1 MAQKQTLKAA
11 PRTSTGSGHL
21 NKIRR
26 EGWLPS
32 VIYGRG
38 TKNQNLMVDSKSF
51 ADLLAKSTSANI
63 IVNLDIEGVGNSL
76 AFLQALQHNA
86 LSGSVVHA
94 DFLAIDEK
102 TEITAHVPIHPI
114 GEAAGVKAGG
124 LLDLTSHTIEIHCLP
139 NDLPDFMEV
148 DVTNLEIGDSL
159 HISDLTFPKGV
170 KPTHSGDV
178 VVAHVGKPGA
188 AVSEDAASTPATVT
202 PAAP

>member
-21 NKIRR
+21 NKMRR

-32 VIYGRG
+32 VMYGRG
-38 TKNQNLMVDSKSF
+38 TTNQNLMVEAKSF

-63 IVNLDIEGVGNSL
+63 IINMDIEGVGNSL
-76 AFLQALQHNA
+76 AFLQAVQHNA
-86 LSGSVVHA
+86 LSGSAIHA
-94 DFLAIDEK
+94 DFLAIDEN
-102 TEITAHVPIHPI
+102 TEITAHVPIHPV
-114 GEAAGVKAGG
+114 GEAAGVKTGG

-148 DVTNLEIGDSL
+148 DVTRLEIGDSL
-159 HISDLTFPKGV
+159 HISDLAFPKGV
-170 KPTHSGDV
+170 RPTHAGDV

-188 AVSEDAASTPATVT
+188 ALSEDAASTSAAVT
-202 PAAP
+202 PAS